1 MLHFHPLEIINIE
14 RETSDSVCV
23 HLHVPE
29 NLSDEFQFMQG
40 QHLPVR
46 ANINGEEVHRTY
58 SICSAVGESDLKI
71 GIRIQPDGVFSQY
84 IANELSAGKT
94 LEVMP
99 PVGNFF
105 TTLSPDNEKTY
116 VAFVAGSGITPI
128 LSILKTILA
137 TEKNS
142 RVILFY
148 GNRTQES
155 TMFLE
160 ELYAQKNLFADRLSL
175 HFVFS
180 QEEQEIDLFGGRLDA
195 DKVSRLYQSLCA
207 KITPD
212 EIFICGPGTMIE
224 TVRTTL
230 IGLGVDPTRVHS
242 EHFTV
247 ATADEKSA
255 KDKKQHISAG
265 GGENTKVTVIFDGHR
280 KNFEMPMQGETILE
294 AARENGLDL
303 PYSCESGVCSTCRTL
318 VREGEVDMEVNYA
331 LEDWEVEEGYTLAC
345 QARPLSKKLVL
356 DYDQS

>member
-1 MLHFHPLEIINIE
+1 MLHFHSLEIVGIE
-14 RETSDSVCV
+14 RETSDSVCM
-23 HLHVPE
+23 HLHVPDD
-29 NLSDEFQFMQG
+29 LSDEFEFMQG

-46 ANINGEEVHRTY
+46 ATINGEEIHRTY
-58 SICSAVGESDLKI
+58 SICSAVGDGDLKI
-71 GIRIQPDGVFSQY
+71 GVRVQPDGVFSQF
-84 IANELSAGKT
+84 IANDLSVGNK

-99 PVGNFF
+99 PVGHFY

-160 ELYAQKNLFADRLSL
+160 ELFAQKNLFADRLSL
-175 HFVFS
+175 HFIFS

-207 KITPD
+207 GITPD
-212 EIFICGPGTMIE
+212 EVFICGPDNMIE

-230 IGLGVDPTRVHS
+230 IGLGVDPTCVHS
-242 EHFTV
+242 EHFIV
-247 ATADEKSA
+247 ATPDEKSTEV
-255 KDKKQHISAG
+255 KKQQAPAAD
-265 GGENTKVTVIFDGHR
+265 GENTKVTIIFDGHK
-280 KNFEMPMQGETILE
+280 KNFEMPTQGETVLE

-331 LEDWEVEEGYTLAC
+331 LEDWEVEEGYILAC
-345 QARPLSKKLVL
+345 QARPLSKKLIL